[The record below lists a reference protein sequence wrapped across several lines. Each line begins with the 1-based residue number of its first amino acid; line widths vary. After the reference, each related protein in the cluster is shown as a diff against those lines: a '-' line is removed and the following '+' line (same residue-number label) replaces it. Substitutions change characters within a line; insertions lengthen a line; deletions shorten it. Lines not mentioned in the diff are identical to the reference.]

1 MQNQGRISKDYN
13 MQNAEVVE
21 VSVIKKEYAVEDLL
35 SLTAFDKQI
44 NAAYITSIEDAITRA
59 LSFPLDDAVIDQQ
72 AAKGAVV
79 TEKMKLGEE
88 HFQDIKYFVEKAFP
102 DNSNVKKEFGYN
114 DYSKAKKKPSTFV
127 AFLRQLSTTVNNYE
141 DPLKDAGMDESMLLV
156 SAKRADELETASA
169 AHERSK
175 NGRLLI
181 TQDRTIAYNVL
192 YGKIKLLC
200 SAGKRVFKTNYAK
213 YRRYILYENH
223 QTLPPISEDYV
234 SLPAGQTATADI
246 EFNMNAV
253 YLFKNAGV
261 TEVRC
266 CRHDK
271 EDEPNTG
278 EGFILTAGAEVV
290 KDALEIPGTGSF
302 INVTNLSTTD
312 SGLFLVQFAE

>member
-1 MQNQGRISKDYN
+1 MNQVKVTKDYN

-88 HFQDIKYFVEKAFP
+88 HFQDIKYFVDKAFP

-114 DYSKAKKKPSTFV
+114 DYSEAKKKPATFV
-127 AFLRQLSTTVNNYE
+127 AFLRQLSTTVNFYG

-175 NGRLLI
+175 KGRLLI

-200 SAGKRVFKTNYAK
+200 SAGKRVFKTNYAR
-213 YRRYILYENH
+213 YRCYILYEGH
-223 QTLPPISEDYV
+223 QSLPPISEDYV

-246 EFNMNAV
+246 EYNMNAV

-266 CRHDK
+266 YRHDK
-271 EDEPNTG
+271 EEEPNTG

-290 KDALEIPGTGSF
+290 KEALEIPGTGNF

>member
-1 MQNQGRISKDYN
+1 MNLGKVTKDYN

-35 SLTAFDKQI
+35 SLTAFDKQL

-102 DNSNVKKEFGYN
+102 GNSNVKKEFGYN
-114 DYSKAKKKPSTFV
+114 DYSEAKKKPATFV
-127 AFLRQLSTTVNNYE
+127 AFLRQLSTTVNFYG

-175 NGRLLI
+175 KGRLLI

-200 SAGKRVFKTNYAK
+200 SAGKRVFKTNYAR
-213 YRRYILYENH
+213 YRRYILYEGH
-223 QTLPPISEDYV
+223 QSLPPISEDYV

-246 EFNMNAV
+246 EYNMNAV

-266 CRHDK
+266 YRHDK
-271 EDEPNTG
+271 EEEPNTG

-290 KDALEIPGTGSF
+290 KEALEIPGTGNF
-302 INVTNLSTTD
+302 INVTKLSTTD
-312 SGLFLVQFAE
+312 SGLFLVQLAE

>member
-1 MQNQGRISKDYN
+1 MNQVKVTKDYN

-21 VSVIKKEYAVEDLL
+21 VSVIKKEYATEDLL
-35 SLTAFDKQI
+35 SLTAFDKQL

-102 DNSNVKKEFGYN
+102 GNSNVKKEFGYN
-114 DYSKAKKKPSTFV
+114 DYSEAKKKPATFV
-127 AFLRQLSTTVNNYE
+127 AFLRQLSTTVNFYG

-169 AHERSK
+169 AHEVSK
-175 NGRLLI
+175 KGRLLI
-181 TQDRTIAYNVL
+181 TQDRTIAYNEL

-200 SAGKRVFKTNYAK
+200 SAGKRVFKTNYAR

-223 QTLPPISEDYV
+223 QSLPPISEDYV

-266 CRHDK
+266 YRHDK
-271 EDEPNTG
+271 EEEPNTG

-290 KDALEIPGTGSF
+290 KEALEIPGTGNF

>member
-1 MQNQGRISKDYN
+1 MNLGKVTKDYN

-72 AAKGAVV
+72 AAKGVVV

-88 HFQDIKYFVEKAFP
+88 HFQDIKYFVDKAFP
-102 DNSNVKKEFGYN
+102 GNSNVKKEFGYN
-114 DYSKAKKKPSTFV
+114 DYSEAKKKPATFV
-127 AFLRQLSTTVNNYE
+127 AFLRQLSTTVNFYG

-169 AHERSK
+169 AHEVSK
-175 NGRLLI
+175 KGRLLI
-181 TQDRTIAYNVL
+181 TQDRTIAYNEL

-200 SAGKRVFKTNYAK
+200 SAGKRVFKTNYAR

-223 QTLPPISEDYV
+223 QSLPPISEDYV

-246 EFNMNAV
+246 EYNMNAV

-266 CRHDK
+266 YRHDK

-290 KDALEIPGTGSF
+290 KEALEIPGTGNF